1 MQAVTITAQQGKKS
15 IAYCEGVARNLASGD
30 TQKPKKPPDDFKPPD
45 DQTDLDKYF

>member
-30 TQKPKKPPDDFKPPD
+30 NQKPKKPPD